1 MTAPTTSSGPHAA
14 LALLRRYAAAGIV
27 VDAVIFALQRPATD
41 AIAFCC
47 AVAPEQGVGA
57 KPCLLLTAYDE
68 PMQRGHALDAGFA
81 AYFLMPI
88 RRATL
93 LRGLAEACGRSPG
106 FADVSRF
113 DAATTT
119 APPPDRDAAL
129 AAGQLILV
137 AEDNSTNQLVIARQ
151 LAQLGYAAD
160 LTDNGRMALDRF
172 RADRYGL
179 VLTDIHMP
187 EMDGLEL
194 TAAIRDLER
203 TEGRARVPILALTA
217 DVLVSEAE
225 RYLAAGIDDR
235 MRKPMSLAQLE
246 DAMARWLPK
255 AAPPP
260 QAPITQSSPIRRKVA
275 STEAKILNLEQM
287 RENFGAIDGTI
298 VTLLRRYVEST
309 ESLLAEIDRGL
320 AARSAKDVRDAAH
333 SALGA
338 SRIAGADELAAILT
352 DLEVAMETK
361 AWDHA
366 SALGAQL
373 VPAFTRVRDAVNR
386 IGI

>member
-1 MTAPTTSSGPHAA
+1 
-14 LALLRRYAAAGIV
+14 
-27 VDAVIFALQRPATD
+27 
-41 AIAFCC
+41 
-47 AVAPEQGVGA
+47 
-57 KPCLLLTAYDE
+57 
-68 PMQRGHALDAGFA
+68 
-81 AYFLMPI
+81 
-88 RRATL
+88 
-93 LRGLAEACGRSPG
+93 
-106 FADVSRF
+106 
-113 DAATTT
+113 
-119 APPPDRDAAL
+119 
-129 AAGQLILV
+129 
-137 AEDNSTNQLVIARQ
+137 
-151 LAQLGYAAD
+151 
-160 LTDNGRMALDRF
+160 
-172 RADRYGL
+172 
-179 VLTDIHMP
+179 
-187 EMDGLEL
+187 
-194 TAAIRDLER
+194 
-203 TEGRARVPILALTA
+203 
-217 DVLVSEAE
+217 
-225 RYLAAGIDDR
+225 
-235 MRKPMSLAQLE
+235 MSLAQLE

>member
-1 MTAPTTSSGPHAA
+1 
-14 LALLRRYAAAGIV
+14 
-27 VDAVIFALQRPATD
+27 
-41 AIAFCC
+41 
-47 AVAPEQGVGA
+47 
-57 KPCLLLTAYDE
+57 
-68 PMQRGHALDAGFA
+68 
-81 AYFLMPI
+81 
-88 RRATL
+88 
-93 LRGLAEACGRSPG
+93 
-106 FADVSRF
+106 
-113 DAATTT
+113 
-119 APPPDRDAAL
+119 
-129 AAGQLILV
+129 
-137 AEDNSTNQLVIARQ
+137 
-151 LAQLGYAAD
+151 
-160 LTDNGRMALDRF
+160 
-172 RADRYGL
+172 
-179 VLTDIHMP
+179 MP
-187 EMDGLEL
+187 EMEGLEL
-194 TAAIRDLER
+194 PAAIRDLER
-203 TEGRARVPILALTA
+203 TEGRARVPILALTG

-260 QAPITQSSPIRRKVA
+260 QAAIAQSSSIRRKVA
-275 STEAKILNLEQM
+275 ATEAKILNLEQM
-287 RENFGAIDGTI
+287 RENFGAIDGTT
-298 VTLLRRYVEST
+298 VTLLQRYVEST
-309 ESLLAEIDRGL
+309 ESLLSEIDRGL

-361 AWDHA
+361 AWGHA

>member
-1 MTAPTTSSGPHAA
+1 
-14 LALLRRYAAAGIV
+14 
-27 VDAVIFALQRPATD
+27 
-41 AIAFCC
+41 
-47 AVAPEQGVGA
+47 
-57 KPCLLLTAYDE
+57 
-68 PMQRGHALDAGFA
+68 MQRGHALDAGFA

-298 VTLLRRYVEST
+298 VTLLQRYVEST